1 MMTGYYKNPEKTN
14 EVLIDGWMHSGDRGI
29 LDDNGYLKVIGRVK
43 DAFKTSKCSYITPNP
58 MEEELMKNDYV
69 EQVCVVGLGNPQPMA
84 LFNLSEIGQKENKQN
99 VEESLLQSIAAV
111 NEKRANFERI
121 STAIIQSEA
130 WSEANDLITPT
141 LKVKRGNID
150 DKFGQD
156 YLKWHEAQDKVIWQ

>member
-1 MMTGYYKNPEKTN
+1 
-14 EVLIDGWMHSGDRGI
+14 
-29 LDDNGYLKVIGRVK
+29 
-43 DAFKTSKCSYITPNP
+43 
-58 MEEELMKNDYV
+58 MKNDYV

-130 WSEANDLITPT
+130 WSEANDVITPT